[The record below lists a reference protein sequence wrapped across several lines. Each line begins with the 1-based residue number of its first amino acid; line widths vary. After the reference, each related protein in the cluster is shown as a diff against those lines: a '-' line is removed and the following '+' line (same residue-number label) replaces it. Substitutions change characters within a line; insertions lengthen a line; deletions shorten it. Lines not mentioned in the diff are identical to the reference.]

1 MIMYDAGRYSPV
13 HPSRYRMDAVA
24 RPIGPVGDEALLLQG
39 AHRAPLEQG
48 RGLGGSGRGS
58 C

>member
-1 MIMYDAGRYSPV
+1 MYDAGGYSPV

-24 RPIGPVGDEALLLQG
+24 RPIGLVGDEALLLQG

-48 RGLGGSGRGS
+48 RGLVGSGRGS